1 MGRLARSFAL
11 FKASLRVL
19 RSRKELATFP
29 VLAGVSG
36 LLVALVFLVP
46 AFFVSRNGLMNE
58 VKVAPGS
65 WGLLA
70 LFYVAAAFVTV
81 FFNAALISQAD
92 VALRGGDPSV
102 GAGLRAAGRNWLRLL
117 GWAIITATVTMIL
130 RVIEERLGF
139 LGTLIARGVDVAWSL
154 VTYLVLPVLMLEN
167 RTVRESAKRSGE
179 MFKRT
184 WGENLAG
191 QGGIGLAGFL
201 VSLAGVIVLLL
212 PGTLLG
218 GAITWFVCLGLAF
231 CWLLVVSILTSTL
244 SGIYQ
249 TALYR
254 YAAEGT
260 VAGEFADVDLQDAFV
275 TR

>member
-1 MGRLARSFAL
+1 MGRLARSLAL
-11 FKASLRVL
+11 FKASLSVL
-19 RSRKELATFP
+19 RSRKELVTFP
-29 VLAGVSG
+29 VLSIVGG
-36 LLVALVFLVP
+36 LLVAAVFLVP
-46 AFFVSRNGLMNE
+46 AVFVSRGTLE
-58 VKVAPGS
+58 HDRVAAGS
-65 WGLLA
+65 WVLLA

-102 GAGLRAAGRNWLRLL
+102 GAGLRAAGQNWLRLL

-130 RVIEERLGF
+130 RAIEERLGF
-139 LGTLIARGVDVAWSL
+139 LGRIISGFLGMAWTL
-154 VTYLVLPVLMLEN
+154 VTYLVLPVLMLEDS
-167 RTVRESAKRSGE
+167 TVRASAKRSAE

-191 QGGIGLAGFL
+191 QGGIGLVGFL
-201 VSLAGVIVLLL
+201 VSFAGFALLMLPGVLL
-212 PGTLLG
+212 GG
-218 GAITWFVCLGLAF
+218 GAITWFVCLGLA
-231 CWLLVVSILTSTL
+231 LVWVLAVSILTTTL

-260 VAGEFADVDLQDAFV
+260 VAGAFADVDLQDAFA